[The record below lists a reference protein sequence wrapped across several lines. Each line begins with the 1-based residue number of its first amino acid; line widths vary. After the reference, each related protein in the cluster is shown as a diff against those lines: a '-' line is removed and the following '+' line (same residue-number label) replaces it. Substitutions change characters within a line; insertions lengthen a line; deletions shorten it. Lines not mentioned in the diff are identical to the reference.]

1 MPKFAKIK
9 IGCMYKY
16 YSVLFLI
23 ITILSGCSSQKGK
36 SIDDYVFRKKEDRTK
51 YIKAYNET
59 LKLWKIPFQE
69 ENIITSYGTAHI
81 IISGP
86 KNAETLVLLHGMDAS
101 STMWYP
107 NIEALSKNH
116 RVYAIDFL
124 MEPGKS
130 VSCGETISKEETMAW
145 YNEIFKHYNLKKIKL
160 VGASRGGWLATLLAT
175 QENNT
180 ISKMVLLSPAQTL
193 ENLDKMHKASSALMF
208 KLFPNKKKLEN
219 TLNAFA
225 FYPEKIHP
233 IYKNQFFLANKFAKT
248 NMSFIQMQPFSKE
261 EIEKITIPVLIMIGD
276 NDIVNSQ
283 KSLEKG
289 NELLPKGEMVTIE
302 NAGHFLTIDQP
313 EVVNQKII
321 DFLEK

>member
-1 MPKFAKIK
+1 MSNFTKTKI
-9 IGCMYKY
+9 CNMYK
-16 YSVLFLI
+16 SFSILLFI
-23 ITILSGCSSQKGK
+23 VFFLSGCNSQK
-36 SIDDYVFRKKEDRTK
+36 STRINDYVFRKKEDRTK

-69 ENIITSYGTAHI
+69 ESITTSYGTAHV

-86 KNAETLVLLHGMDAS
+86 KNAEPLVLLHGMDAS

-107 NIEALSKNH
+107 NIKALSKNH

-130 VSCGETISKEETMAW
+130 VSCGETISKEETIVW
-145 YNEIFKHYNLKKIKL
+145 YNEIFKHYNLKKFKI

-175 QENNT
+175 QDNSA

-225 FYPEKIHP
+225 FYPEKIDP

-261 EIEKITIPVLIMIGD
+261 EIEKINIPVLIMIGD
-276 NDIVNSQ
+276 HDIVNSE

-289 NELLPKGEMVTIE
+289 KELLPKGEMVTIK
-302 NAGHFLTIDQP
+302 NAGHFLTIDQS
-313 EVVNQKII
+313 EIVNQKMIE
-321 DFLEK
+321 FLE

>member
-1 MPKFAKIK
+1 MNKI
-9 IGCMYKY
+9 IILLVL
-16 YSVLFLI
+16 SLFLK
-23 ITILSGCSSQKGK
+23 GCNTTKDTK
-36 SIDDYVFRKKEDRTK
+36 IDDYVFKRKQEKSK

-86 KNAETLVLLHGMDAS
+86 KNAEPLVLLHGMDAS

-107 NIEALSKNH
+107 NIKALSKNH

-130 VSCGETISKEETMAW
+130 VSCGETISKEETIAW
-145 YNEIFKHYNLKKIKL
+145 YNEIFKHYNLKKIKI

-175 QENNT
+175 QENSN

-193 ENLDKMHKASSALMF
+193 ENLDKMHKASSALML

-225 FYPEKIHP
+225 FYSEKIDP
-233 IYKNQFFLANKFAKT
+233 IYMNQFFLANKFAKT

-276 NDIVNSQ
+276 HDIVNSE

-289 NELLPKGEMVTIE
+289 KELLPKGEMITIE

-313 EVVNQKII
+313 EVVNQKMIE
-321 DFLEK
+321 FLEK

>member
-1 MPKFAKIK
+1 MNKI
-9 IGCMYKY
+9 IILFVL
-16 YSVLFLI
+16 SLFLK
-23 ITILSGCSSQKGK
+23 GCNTTKDTK
-36 SIDDYVFRKKEDRTK
+36 IDDYVFKRKQEKSK

-69 ENIITSYGTAHI
+69 ENIKTSYGTAHV

-86 KNAETLVLLHGMDAS
+86 KNAEPLILLHGMDAS

-107 NIEALSKNH
+107 NIKALSKNH

-130 VSCGETISKEETMAW
+130 VSCGETISKEETIVW
-145 YNEIFKHYNLKKIKL
+145 YNEIFTHYNLKKIKL
-160 VGASRGGWLATLLAT
+160 VGASRGGWLATLLAS
-175 QENNT
+175 QDNN
-180 ISKMVLLSPAQTL
+180 IVSKMVLLSPAQTL

>member
-1 MPKFAKIK
+1 MNKI
-9 IGCMYKY
+9 IILFVL
-16 YSVLFLI
+16 SLFLK
-23 ITILSGCSSQKGK
+23 GCNTTKDTK
-36 SIDDYVFRKKEDRTK
+36 IDDYVFKRKQEKSK

-69 ENIITSYGTAHI
+69 ENIKTSYGTAHVI
-81 IISGP
+81 ITGP
-86 KNAETLVLLHGMDAS
+86 KNAEPLILLHGMDAS

-107 NIEALSKNH
+107 NIKALSKNH

-130 VSCGETISKEETMAW
+130 VSCGETISKEETITW

-160 VGASRGGWLATLLAT
+160 VGASRGGWLATLLAS
-175 QENNT
+175 QDNH
-180 ISKMVLLSPAQTL
+180 IVSKMVLLSPAQTL

>member
-1 MPKFAKIK
+1 MKKI
-9 IGCMYKY
+9 IILFVL
-16 YSVLFLI
+16 SLFLK
-23 ITILSGCSSQKGK
+23 GCNTTKDTK
-36 SIDDYVFRKKEDRTK
+36 IDDYVFKRKQEKSK

-69 ENIITSYGTAHI
+69 ENIKTSYGTAHVI
-81 IISGP
+81 ITGP
-86 KNAETLVLLHGMDAS
+86 KNAEPLILLHGMDAS

-107 NIEALSKNH
+107 NIKALSKNH

-130 VSCGETISKEETMAW
+130 VSCGETISKEETITW

-160 VGASRGGWLATLLAT
+160 VGASRGGWLATLLAS
-175 QENNT
+175 QDNH
-180 ISKMVLLSPAQTL
+180 IVSKMVLLSPAQTL

>member
-1 MPKFAKIK
+1 
-9 IGCMYKY
+9 
-16 YSVLFLI
+16 
-23 ITILSGCSSQKGK
+23 
-36 SIDDYVFRKKEDRTK
+36 
-51 YIKAYNET
+51 
-59 LKLWKIPFQE
+59 
-69 ENIITSYGTAHI
+69 
-81 IISGP
+81 
-86 KNAETLVLLHGMDAS
+86 MDAS

-107 NIEALSKNH
+107 NIKALSKNH

-130 VSCGETISKEETMAW
+130 VSCGETISKEETIAW
-145 YNEIFKHYNLKKIKL
+145 YNEIFTHYDLKKIKI
-160 VGASRGGWLATLLAT
+160 VGASRGGWLATLLAS
-175 QENNT
+175 QDNHI

-208 KLFPNKKKLEN
+208 KLFPNKKKLEK

-276 NDIVNSQ
+276 HDIVNSQ

-313 EVVNQKII
+313 EVVNQKMIT
-321 DFLEK
+321 FLEP

>member
-1 MPKFAKIK
+1 MKKI
-9 IGCMYKY
+9 IILFVL
-16 YSVLFLI
+16 SLFLK
-23 ITILSGCSSQKGK
+23 GCNTTKDTK
-36 SIDDYVFRKKEDRTK
+36 IDDYVFKRKQEKSK

-69 ENIITSYGTAHI
+69 ENIKTSYGTAHV

-86 KNAETLVLLHGMDAS
+86 KNAEPLILLHGMDAS

-107 NIEALSKNH
+107 NIKALSKNH

-130 VSCGETISKEETMAW
+130 VSCGETISKEETITW

-160 VGASRGGWLATLLAT
+160 VGASRGGWLATLLAS
-175 QENNT
+175 QDNH
-180 ISKMVLLSPAQTL
+180 IVSKMVLLSPAQTL

>member
-1 MPKFAKIK
+1 MF
-9 IGCMYKY
+9 KY
-16 YSVLFLI
+16 SSVLLI
-23 ITILSGCSSQKGK
+23 IILFLSGCNSQKGT

-86 KNAETLVLLHGMDAS
+86 KNAEPLVLLHGMDAS

-107 NIEALSKNH
+107 NIKALSKNH

-130 VSCGETISKEETMAW
+130 VSCGETISKEETIAW
-145 YNEIFKHYNLKKIKL
+145 YNEIFQHYKLEKIKI
-160 VGASRGGWLATLLAT
+160 VGASRGGWLATLLAS
-175 QENNT
+175 QDNST

-208 KLFPNKKKLEN
+208 KLFPNKKKLEK

-276 NDIVNSQ
+276 NDVVNSQ

-313 EVVNQKII
+313 EIVNQKMIE
-321 DFLEK
+321 FLDN

>member
-1 MPKFAKIK
+1 MNKI
-9 IGCMYKY
+9 IILFVL
-16 YSVLFLI
+16 SLFLK
-23 ITILSGCSSQKGK
+23 GCNTTKDTK
-36 SIDDYVFRKKEDRTK
+36 IDDYVFKRKQEKSK

-69 ENIITSYGTAHI
+69 ENIKTSYGTAHVI
-81 IISGP
+81 ITGP
-86 KNAETLVLLHGMDAS
+86 KNAEPLILLHGMDAS

-107 NIEALSKNH
+107 NIKALSKNH

-130 VSCGETISKEETMAW
+130 VSCGETISKEETITW

-160 VGASRGGWLATLLAT
+160 VGASRGGWLATLLAS
-175 QENNT
+175 QDNHI

>member
-1 MPKFAKIK
+1 MKKI
-9 IGCMYKY
+9 IILFVL
-16 YSVLFLI
+16 SLFLK
-23 ITILSGCSSQKGK
+23 GCNTTKDTK
-36 SIDDYVFRKKEDRTK
+36 IDDYVFKRKQEKSK

-69 ENIITSYGTAHI
+69 ENIKTSYGTAHVI
-81 IISGP
+81 ITGP
-86 KNAETLVLLHGMDAS
+86 KNAEPLILLHGMDAS

-107 NIEALSKNH
+107 NIKALSKNH
-116 RVYAIDFL
+116 RVYALDFL

-130 VSCGETISKEETMAW
+130 VSCGETISKEETITW

-160 VGASRGGWLATLLAT
+160 VGASRGGWLATLLAS
-175 QENNT
+175 QDNH
-180 ISKMVLLSPAQTL
+180 IVSKMVLLSPAQTL